1 MFSYI
6 IFVLATAVTSAI
18 ADESYPAIY
27 PPPDQLVD
35 GETAPDVVNI
45 MYQAAGLLKDTEM
58 LASIVGVVSQ

>member
-6 IFVLATAVTSAI
+6 IFVLATAVTSAF

-27 PPPDQLVD
+27 PPPDPLVD
-35 GETAPDVVNI
+35 GATAPDVVNI
-45 MYQAAGLLKDTEM
+45 MYQPAGLLKDTEM